1 MKKQIIA
8 GMLLLVLTVSGC
20 SAVST
25 APTTINELAEETR
38 AEAETK
44 GTDSILSSESK
55 ETDAPVESEAP
66 EETENPEST
75 AAPET
80 AASQPIA
87 EEAPKAPKPAASV
100 SSESKEPAAETT
112 PAPTEQPQAAQ
123 QEPQETQQPPT
134 ETPPPAPPQ
143 PTAAPEEAK
152 PKTAY
157 DYEFD
162 IAAIKADCIGIGQS
176 MGLSLDSSLTPDN
189 AAWWN
194 PVTASQSCQG
204 EALKQSLES
213 YITFHTAANLGSYGM
228 DEITDFNI
236 YCEARGNGEYLIYFL
251 FA

>member
-1 MKKQIIA
+1 MKKRMIA
-8 GMLLLVLTVSGC
+8 GMMLLVLTISGC

-38 AEAETK
+38 AEAETES
-44 GTDSILSSESK
+44 TDSILPSESEK
-55 ETDAPVESEAP
+55 ADAPVESKSPEKTESPESAAAP
-66 EETENPEST
+66 EET
-75 AAPET
+75 
-80 AASQPIA
+80 ASQPIA
-87 EEAPKAPKPAASV
+87 EEAPKAPDPAAAV
-100 SSESKEPAAETT
+100 SSESKQPATEAT
-112 PAPTEQPQAAQ
+112 PAPTEQPQTAQ
-123 QEPQETQQPPT
+123 QESQATQPPT

-143 PTAAPEEAK
+143 PTAAPEETK

-204 EALKQSLES
+204 EALKQNLES

>member
-1 MKKQIIA
+1 MKKRMIA
-8 GMLLLVLTVSGC
+8 GMMFLVLTVSGC

-25 APTTINELAEETR
+25 APTMINELAEETR
-38 AEAETK
+38 AEAETES
-44 GTDSILSSESK
+44 TDSILPSESEK
-55 ETDAPVESEAP
+55 ADTPVESKAP
-66 EETENPEST
+66 EETESPEST

-87 EEAPKAPKPAASV
+87 EENANTPEPAAV
-100 SSESKEPAAETT
+100 IPSKDNEQPAAETT
-112 PAPTEQPQAAQ
+112 PAPTEQPKTAQ
-123 QEPQETQQPPT
+123 QEPQETQQPIA
-134 ETPPPAPPQ
+134 ETPPQ
-143 PTAAPEEAK
+143 PTAAPEKTK

-162 IAAIKADCIGIGQS
+162 IEAIKADCIGIGQS

-189 AAWWN
+189 ATWWN
-194 PVTASQSCQG
+194 PVTASQRCQG

-236 YCEARGNGEYLIYFL
+236 YCEARGNGEYLIYFF

>member
-1 MKKQIIA
+1 MKKRMIA
-8 GMLLLVLTVSGC
+8 GMMLLVLTVSGC

-38 AEAETK
+38 AEAETES
-44 GTDSILSSESK
+44 TDSILPSESEK
-55 ETDAPVESEAP
+55 ADAPVESKAP
-66 EETENPEST
+66 EETESPESA
-75 AAPET
+75 AAPEET
-80 AASQPIA
+80 ASQPIA
-87 EEAPKAPKPAASV
+87 EEAPKPAAAV
-100 SSESKEPAAETT
+100 SSESKQPAAEAT
-112 PAPTEQPQAAQ
+112 PAPTEQPQTAQ
-123 QEPQETQQPPT
+123 QEPQATQPPT

-143 PTAAPEEAK
+143 PTAAPEETK

-194 PVTASQSCQG
+194 PVTVSQSCQG

-236 YCEARGNGEYLIYFL
+236 YCEAKGNGEYLIYFL